1 MKLITPD
8 FGLIFWMTLAF
19 GIVFL
24 VLAKVAFPIIGKALK
39 KREEKITEALELAE
53 RTHEEMKQL
62 QADNEKVLQEAR
74 EERDKILTD
83 ARSTRDRIIE
93 EAKAKATEETNRI
106 VETAKETI
114 ENERKA
120 ALTDIKNEIAN
131 ISIKVAEK
139 ILEKQ
144 LDSNQAQMD
153 YIERII
159 KETENNN

>member
-1 MKLITPD
+1 MELITPD

-139 ILEKQ
+139 ILEKH
-144 LDSNQAQMD
+144 LDNNEAQMD

>member
-1 MKLITPD
+1 MELITPD

-93 EAKAKATEETNRI
+93 EAKAKATEETNHI

>member
-1 MKLITPD
+1 MELITPD

-19 GIVFL
+19 AIVFF
-24 VLAKVAFPIIGKALK
+24 VLAKFAFPVIGKALK
-39 KREEKITEALELAE
+39 QREDKITEALELAE

-62 QADNEKVLQEAR
+62 QADNDKILQEAH
-74 EERDKILTD
+74 EERDRILTE
-83 ARSTRDRIIE
+83 ARVNRDRIIE

-106 VETAKETI
+106 VENAKETI

-144 LDSNQAQMD
+144 LDNDPAQMD

-159 KETENNN
+159 KDTENDK